1 MQHSHI
7 SSDTELST
15 LNNNPYYHSYSSE
28 SNNSSFDKHTEDSS
42 HKPQQMIQ
50 QVGGVSQHKQPV
62 LTLEPCYILKPLRL
76 THIQKER
83 CKTDLNCY
91 SGAKDGMKDKTKVY
105 RGVREIAFYE
115 TLAFASRQLQII
127 TSSMELMEDNAT
139 TNLSLPSIRYI
150 LSYHSAIFMPLD
162 LADSDADDRSSC
174 ENGWSILKR
183 VKELCIRADTWNK
196 KVALMI
202 AYQAGDQV
210 VTSSIKSYIS
220 TCITLSKELKS
231 LRKMADFT
239 SSYYG
244 VVDLQRMEECK
255 HLHHPMAATSL
266 SHPHLLLENIT
277 GNFRHPNII
286 DLKMGTQTYEP
297 SAPEAK
303 QLREIQK
310 YTQQAEFGFRIVGMR
325 VYDAATDEYIC
336 KDKSFGTGLMTEDEV
351 MGALGMFF
359 SSSNTCLTPT
369 IDNILRQLTNI
380 QDWFENSN
388 SVWAFY
394 GGSILIVYEGDDNTS
409 NATNTDPAVRMID
422 FAHVCRKQGGDE
434 GYLKGIKTLLSML
447 LEIRNSLSITS

>member
-1 MQHSHI
+1 M
-7 SSDTELST
+7 
-15 LNNNPYYHSYSSE
+15 NSSE

-42 HKPQQMIQ
+42 FHKPQQMIQ

-62 LTLEPCYILKPLRL
+62 MTLEPCYILKPLRL

-83 CKTDLNCY
+83 CKNDLGCY

-115 TLAFASRQLQII
+115 TLAFASRQLQFIQ
-127 TSSMELMEDNAT
+127 SCMELMEDNAT

-150 LSYHSAIFMPLD
+150 LSCHSAIYTPLE
-162 LADSDADDRSSC
+162 LAGSDTDDSD
-174 ENGWSILKR
+174 NGWSILKR
-183 VKELCIRADTWNK
+183 IKEFCICADTWNRL
-196 KVALMI
+196 ALMI
-202 AYQAGDQV
+202 AYQAGVQV
-210 VTSSIKSYIS
+210 VTSSIKSYIN
-220 TCITLSKELKS
+220 TCITLATELES

-239 SSYYG
+239 SRYYG

-255 HLHHPMAATSL
+255 HLNHPMAATSL

-325 VYDAATDEYIC
+325 VYDAATDAYIC
-336 KDKSFGTGLMTEDEV
+336 KDKSFGTSLMTEDEV

-359 SSSNTCLTPT
+359 SMDGVSSNTCLTST

-388 SVWAFY
+388 SIWAFY
-394 GGSILIVYEGDDNTS
+394 GGSILIVYEGDDGTS